1 MDADR
6 RVPRLAN
13 CAQVAAQDL
22 LADRHAIFVAQ
33 ASGVA
38 VGRLWRWPARRRVA
52 TLEVGDIDSER
63 MLMRGKR
70 GQYRNATLAADR
82 LALLRQWWKVGREQ
96 VVMHPH
102 GRLSRPACDRS

>member
-1 MDADR
+1 MLIDTPYSS
-6 RVPRLAN
+6 PRHQASLSVAYGVGLR
-13 CAQVAAQDL
+13 VAA
-22 LADRHAIFVAQ
+22 
-33 ASGVA
+33 
-38 VGRLWRWPARRRVA
+38 VA
-52 TLEVGDIDSER
+52 TLEVDDIDSER

-96 VVMHPH
+96 VVMHTH